1 MKMLGRLTLA
11 AFVAGF
17 IPQAGAEDLV
27 CTVTSVSS
35 GYIFVID
42 NNGTEELAALEGIT
56 CPWTTSSLGAAAKAF
71 TIERILGK
79 QVRVTILERLGK
91 LSHVEVYLPDGA
103 DLAELLLKEGL
114 AQWDGKWGPRAE
126 RYHQLER
133 EARERKVGLW
143 APLEEESQPEAKPAQ
158 PAPTP
163 LSQPGP
169 LEPSTTS
176 SASGVLDDALNP
188 LSSGTGS
195 LVLKGKYQKDYS
207 IPSPDNPAV
216 LAERERKRKE
226 RESALMQG
234 GSPATQQGRTA
245 GQQRGAV
252 GGFGGGRGRR

>member
-1 MKMLGRLTLA
+1 MRMLGRLILA

-35 GYIFVID
+35 GYIFLID

-56 CPWTTSSLGAAAKAF
+56 CPWTTSSAGAAAKAF
-71 TIERILGK
+71 TTERILGK
-79 QVRVTILERLGK
+79 QVRVTILERLDK
-91 LSHVEVYLPDGA
+91 LSHVELLLPDGA

-114 AQWDGKWGPRAE
+114 AQWDRKWGPHAE

-143 APLEEESQPEAKPAQ
+143 APLEEKPQPEARPAQ

-163 LSQPGP
+163 LPQPGP
-169 LEPSTTS
+169 LQPSTTS
-176 SASGVLDDALNP
+176 SASGVLDDVLNP
-188 LSSGTGS
+188 LSSGPGS

-207 IPSPDNPAV
+207 IPSPDSPAV

-226 RESALMQG
+226 RERALMQG
-234 GSPATQQGRTA
+234 GSPVTQQGRTA
-245 GQQRGAV
+245 GQQQGGV

>member
-1 MKMLGRLTLA
+1 MRMLGRLTLA

-35 GYIFVID
+35 GYIFLID

-56 CPWTTSSLGAAAKAF
+56 CPWTSSSVGAAAKAF
-71 TIERILGK
+71 TTERILGK
-79 QVRVTILERLGK
+79 RVRVTILERLDK
-91 LSHVEVYLPDGA
+91 LSHVELHLPDGA

-114 AQWDGKWGPRAE
+114 AQWDRKWGPRAE

-143 APLEEESQPEAKPAQ
+143 APEEKPQPEARPAQ

-163 LSQPGP
+163 LPQPGP
-169 LEPSTTS
+169 MQPSTTS
-176 SASGVLDDALNP
+176 SASGVLDDVLNP

-226 RESALMQG
+226 RERALMQG
-234 GSPATQQGRTA
+234 GSPVTQQGRTA
-245 GQQRGAV
+245 EQQRGGV